1 MKDKIWKQ
9 RTDVNSVEEIIFK
22 NFGVSSASELNEWFK
37 KSYANEYTIKNMKEA
52 VSFAKKFMDKTVT
65 IIGDYDADGTTATSI
80 LLLGLKEYG
89 FKDVRFRIPHRFSE
103 GFGINE
109 GIIDEINSGLIITCD
124 NGIAGINAIKK
135 AKEKGLSV
143 IVTDHH
149 EPVVADG
156 RKVFPDADY
165 IIDPNAI
172 DGQAVF
178 NGYCGAGIAYKFICE
193 LFNFNQV
200 IRYKYLGLA
209 AIGTVADVMQLREE
223 NYVFV
228 RNALPRLAN
237 PAYTTVGLN
246 ALIRAF
252 EFGDNKISSSD
263 IAFRIG
269 PAINSASRTKDWG
282 ADFVVELLTF
292 NGDANEAD
300 ELAKKLLNLNKLRK
314 EMEESAMKKAEKLII
329 QQNKEDMCPL
339 IVNIPSA
346 GEGIIGIV
354 AGNLC
359 EKYGVPTLVFTD
371 ILVKGEVVLKGSA
384 RSCGGFNI
392 KEAFDRHSDLF
403 IKYGGH
409 AEAAGMSV
417 YPKDLDNLEKA
428 LREDFEV
435 LAFIGKKNRE
445 QPVEYYDAV
454 INPEDVKTA
463 LETVEKYAPYG
474 NGNPE
479 PVFLMNFKPV
489 IKVGRFRLL
498 LGKDE
503 STIKLYGKNID
514 AIGFSMADRFKYVP
528 ESKDIKLFGTLFYNY
543 YRGNAYPQIQ
553 IKDFEVT
560 K

>member
-1 MKDKIWKQ
+1 
-9 RTDVNSVEEIIFK
+9 
-22 NFGVSSASELNEWFK
+22 
-37 KSYANEYTIKNMKEA
+37 
-52 VSFAKKFMDKTVT
+52 
-65 IIGDYDADGTTATSI
+65 
-80 LLLGLKEYG
+80 
-89 FKDVRFRIPHRFSE
+89 
-103 GFGINE
+103 
-109 GIIDEINSGLIITCD
+109 
-124 NGIAGINAIKK
+124 
-135 AKEKGLSV
+135 
-143 IVTDHH
+143 
-149 EPVVADG
+149 
-156 RKVFPDADY
+156 
-165 IIDPNAI
+165 
-172 DGQAVF
+172 
-178 NGYCGAGIAYKFICE
+178 
-193 LFNFNQV
+193 
-200 IRYKYLGLA
+200 
-209 AIGTVADVMQLREE
+209 
-223 NYVFV
+223 
-228 RNALPRLAN
+228 
-237 PAYTTVGLN
+237 
-246 ALIRAF
+246 
-252 EFGDNKISSSD
+252 
-263 IAFRIG
+263 
-269 PAINSASRTKDWG
+269 
-282 ADFVVELLTF
+282 
-292 NGDANEAD
+292 
-300 ELAKKLLNLNKLRK
+300 
-314 EMEESAMKKAEKLII
+314 MEESAMKKAEKLII
-329 QQNKEDMCPL
+329 QQNKEEMCPL

-384 RSCGGFNI
+384 RSCDGFNI

-528 ESKDIKLFGTLFYNY
+528 ENKDIKLFGTLFYNY

-553 IKDFEVT
+553 IKDFEVANST
-560 K
+560 THH